1 VRSRAAS
8 YTVARRRAP
17 HRFGSSASS
26 VNAFGVGGSRHI
38 SAPPR
43 CMRKPCYVIDRL
55 GYAEQVRNG
64 ERGHLFERY
73 VLEQV
78 VTYGELRFFL
88 RD

>member
-1 VRSRAAS
+1 MHSESAVRAI
-8 YTVARRRAP
+8 
-17 HRFGSSASS
+17 S
-26 VNAFGVGGSRHI
+26 VR
-38 SAPPR
+38 PPR